1 MKTTLIAIFCFVIV
15 VALIVLIAGR
25 TTKTVVVTRS
35 FNAPLETVWN
45 RWSDTE
51 TIKKYWGPKNY
62 TAPKIEN
69 DFREGGSFL
78 FVMQSPGGATFY
90 NAGKYT
96 QIIAKEKIAA
106 TLSFA
111 DEHGKLIP
119 GSEVK
124 APGHWPDAVDVIVTF
139 KEVGGTTEVTVQEDG
154 IPAIM
159 YILAKMGWQQQMDK
173 FEALLN

>member
-1 MKTTLIAIFCFVIV
+1 MKTAFITIISISVVIFLVIAIT
-15 VALIVLIAGR
+15 GR
-25 TTKTVVVTRS
+25 MTKTVVVSRT
-35 FNAPLETVWN
+35 FNAPLETVWT
-45 RWSDTE
+45 RWNDTE
-51 TIKKYWGPKNY
+51 SIKQYWGPKNY

-78 FVMQSPGGATFY
+78 FAMRSPSGETFY

-96 QIIAKEKIAA
+96 QIIPKEKIAA

-111 DEHGKLIP
+111 DENGNLIP

-124 APGHWPDAVDVIVTF
+124 APGHWPDAVNVTVTF
-139 KEVGGTTEVTVQEDG
+139 KDVGGKTEVTVQEDG
-154 IPAIM
+154 IPALM

-173 FEALLN
+173 FELLVK